1 VRAVPTGDPECPKQ
15 SSHSA
20 SRRWRP
26 DLDAVRQ
33 TAEARSILA
42 LATPIALVA
51 LVNMAMSVT
60 DTVMPERS
68 DRWIASAW
76 LSASVGG
83 TARSAKLPCDVA
95 CRVAEGRAGLLR
107 HLQRHRL
114 HAGGDTCTQSCD
126 VAGWCV
132 AATVSDEPEPLDESR
147 RRRVYAAA
155 HRLLGIVVLGRQDDE
170 PRKRAVGDV
179 GGLKQVPEVQ
189 RRRGA
194 VDAEAG
200 LHDVAALVAPVVVGV
215 LRSEEDAAGA
225 VLPRPGLRLTLLAL
239 EIVEAI
245 LDGRQSAELQLDD
258 LLAGLPLE
266 WARQNECRASM
277 VATGRD
283 DRFDDI

>member
-1 VRAVPTGDPECPKQ
+1 MA
-15 SSHSA
+15 
-20 SRRWRP
+20 
-26 DLDAVRQ
+26 LD
-33 TAEARSILA
+33 
-42 LATPIALVA
+42 A
-51 LVNMAMSVT
+51 LVNMAMSPT
-60 DTVMPERS
+60 RTVMPERS

-76 LSASVGG
+76 LPASVDG

-132 AATVSDEPEPLDESR
+132 AATVSDEPEPLDESQR
-147 RRRVYAAA
+147 CRAYAAA

-170 PRKRAVGDV
+170 PRKRAVDDV
-179 GGLKQVPEVQ
+179 GGLKRVPEVQ

-225 VLPRPGLRLTLLAL
+225 ILPQPGSAVDAAGAGDRRGDPRWA
-239 EIVEAI
+239 
-245 LDGRQSAELQLDD
+245 QSAELQLDD
-258 LLAGLPLE
+258 LLAELPLE
-266 WARQNECRASM
+266 WARQNECRGSM
-277 VATGRD
+277 AATGKD
-283 DRFDDI
+283 DRFDDS